1 MSISTLTDR
10 TGVSTPP
17 ASSGP
22 QPGGPP
28 ALDARLRLVIDA
40 LHEGVVVHDAR
51 GTIVDVNP
59 AAERIL
65 RRTRAQLV
73 GAAAMHERG
82 GVRAD
87 GSPFPAGEMA
97 TGIALATGRDVV
109 GQLVGLH
116 LDHGELHWLS
126 LNARALRDGET
137 ISGAVTT
144 FSDVTEQ
151 QSIIVAL
158 ADSERRFRLLA
169 ENSSDLITS
178 IDPGGV
184 RTYVSPSCRTLL
196 GYEPEELIGRISVE
210 ILHPDDRDRIARHLQ
225 SALEHG
231 PAIEEARFRHKTGT
245 WVWLETR
252 SRAVRDERGAVIEV
266 LAVARDVTD
275 RRAAEETLRA
285 SEAAAVAARDAL
297 ATVLD
302 ATTQYAII
310 GTDADGLITVFN
322 GGAERMLGYRAQD
335 LIGREHP
342 TIFHDTDELIRL
354 SEELGVA
361 PERVLG
367 FGTRDK
373 DTDTRDWTLVRCD
386 GVKLP
391 VSLAITAIRA
401 ADGSLAGYLGIGRD
415 ITAERHAALELRDAE
430 ERFRNAFDQAP
441 IGKAL
446 VSLDG
451 RFTRVNAALAGIL
464 GTTQQ
469 ELLGSSFQ
477 SLTHAD
483 DLDADLKLLHRL
495 ITHQSET
502 YELRKR
508 YRHAA
513 GHYIW
518 ALLNVSL
525 VRDEGGEP
533 HYFVAHIQDISA
545 QVLHDQTLQEQT
557 LHDPLTGL
565 ANRVL
570 FADRLAHAVERSRRS
585 KERIAVLFI
594 DLDRFKVVNDT
605 LGHAAGDE
613 LLRQAGER
621 MRRAVRPADTIARLG
636 GDEFTVLCEDLG
648 AVNDAGW
655 VADRLSDTLERPF
668 DLFGVEMSIGVS
680 IGIAVADAHDS
691 AETVLAK
698 ADAAMYRT
706 KNDRREWQGAA

>member
-1 MSISTLTDR
+1 M
-10 TGVSTPP
+10 V
-17 ASSGP
+17 
-22 QPGGPP
+22 GG
-28 ALDARLRLVIDA
+28 
-40 LHEGVVVHDAR
+40 
-51 GTIVDVNP
+51 T
-59 AAERIL
+59 AA
-65 RRTRAQLV
+65 
-73 GAAAMHERG
+73 HERG
-82 GVRAD
+82 GVRTD
-87 GSPFPAGEMA
+87 GSPFPANESA
-97 TGIALATGRDVV
+97 ASIALTTGRDVV

-116 LDHGELHWLS
+116 LDHGELRWLS
-126 LNARALRDGET
+126 VNARALRDGQAIT
-137 ISGAVTT
+137 GVVTT
-144 FSDVTEQ
+144 FADVTEQ
-151 QSIIVAL
+151 QSIIVGL

-196 GYEPEELIGRISVE
+196 GFDPEELIGRLSVD

-225 SALEHG
+225 SVLEHG
-231 PAIEEARFRHKTGT
+231 PASEEARFRHKAGG

-252 SRAVRDERGAVIEV
+252 GRAVRDERGSVIEV
-266 LAVARDVTD
+266 LAVARDVTE
-275 RRAAEETLRA
+275 RRQAEETLRA

-297 ATVLD
+297 ETVLD

-322 GGAERMLGYRAQD
+322 GGAERMLGFRAED
-335 LIGREHP
+335 LIGRERP
-342 TIFHDTDELIRL
+342 TLFHDPDELLRL
-354 SEELGVA
+354 AAEFGVR

-367 FGTRDK
+367 YGTRDR
-373 DTDTRDWTLVRCD
+373 DTDTRDWTLVRAD

-391 VSLAITAIRA
+391 VSLAITAIRS
-401 ADGSLAGYLGIGRD
+401 ADGTLTGYLGIGRD
-415 ITAERHAALELRDAE
+415 ITAERQAARELRDAE

-446 VSLDG
+446 VALDG
-451 RFTRVNAALAGIL
+451 RFTRVNAALGRIL
-464 GTTQQ
+464 GTS
-469 ELLGSSFQ
+469 EDDLLGVSFQ
-477 SLTHAD
+477 SLTHPD
-483 DLDADLKLLHRL
+483 DLDADLKQLHRL
-495 ITHQSET
+495 VTHQSES
-502 YELRKR
+502 YELKKR

-518 ALLNVSL
+518 VLLSVSL

-533 HYFVAHIQDISA
+533 HYFVAQIQDISE
-545 QVLHDQTLQEQT
+545 QVLAAERLTDQT

-668 DLFGVEMSIGVS
+668 DLFGNAMSIGVS